1 MIDSPKFHNVCVA
14 ERSYNC
20 LQELSIARVRAEWL
34 PFSHS
39 HQLLNSGGTMAEQN
53 DDTHQEA
60 DVKGKDKLQ
69 PGILIDIHS
78 LIEANF
84 NYQSPSLSMT
94 RLFEE

>member
-1 MIDSPKFHNVCVA
+1 
-14 ERSYNC
+14 
-20 LQELSIARVRAEWL
+20 
-34 PFSHS
+34 
-39 HQLLNSGGTMAEQN
+39 MAEQD
-53 DDTHQEA
+53 DDTHQEP